1 MKKNNFT
8 QKIFLLIMVGIISS
22 TNFFALANTVVV
34 SPEGGQSKSSNYIL
48 DYDTV
53 VNQKSSPTTNTVFI
67 VQNVK
72 KDECES
78 GDCNSDVA
86 TIREIDVVNSVVAT
100 NAEEKVSGNI
110 SVRNLTYLSIGSLLI
125 LVMIILI
132 VRFFSIVEDKN
143 KYE

>member
-53 VNQKSSPTTNTVFI
+53 VNQKSSSTTNTVFI

-100 NAEEKVSGNI
+100 NGEEKVSKNI